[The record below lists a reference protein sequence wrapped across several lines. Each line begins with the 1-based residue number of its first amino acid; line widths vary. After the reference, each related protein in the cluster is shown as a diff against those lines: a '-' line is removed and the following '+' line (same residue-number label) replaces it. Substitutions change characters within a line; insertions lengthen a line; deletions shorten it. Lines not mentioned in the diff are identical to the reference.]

1 MSSSDGSKLAPVT
14 YLFPRGGD
22 GARNTEPLEETEP
35 SEETR
40 PSEETEPSDEKVSS
54 DKWAS
59 ERDIAP
65 VERNE
70 PAERES
76 SVRFVDLDE
85 AEEPSAGRGRGSAY
99 NAQESADARAEKR
112 AERVAQRQS
121 RSDGEFE
128 PINNVSL
135 HALGRR
141 GISAAEMSEFLLR
154 RGFDAEAVDAE
165 CERLLGVGLLDDA
178 LLAEALVRTFRERK
192 GLGRGAVAAEL
203 KRRKIDPLVIEN
215 TLSEIDSDDD
225 SGRAL
230 ELAIKRAPQLRNLD
244 YATAQRRLSAFLMR
258 KGYSSSAVS
267 TAVATALA
275 GNQSRSGGPVFR

>member
-22 GARNTEPLEETEP
+22 GTRTTEPLEETEP
-35 SEETR
+35 SDEAVFSAEQVSAENAAPHRET
-40 PSEETEPSDEKVSS
+40 V
-54 DKWAS
+54 
-59 ERDIAP
+59 
-65 VERNE
+65 

-85 AEEPSAGRGRGSAY
+85 ADDPSPGHERGSAY
-99 NAQESADARAEKR
+99 SAQESADARAEKR

-267 TAVATALA
+267 SAVATALA

>member
-22 GARNTEPLEETEP
+22 GTRTTEP
-35 SEETR
+35 SEEIE
-40 PSEETEPSDEKVSS
+40 PSEETALSDETVPSEG
-54 DKWAS
+54 WFS
-59 ERDIAP
+59 ERDVTPPEQA
-65 VERNE
+65 V

-85 AEEPSAGRGRGSAY
+85 GEEPSSGRGRGSAY
-99 NAQESADARAEKR
+99 SSQDSADARAEKR
-112 AERVAQRQS
+112 AERVSQRQS

-141 GISAAEMSEFLLR
+141 GISTAEMSEFLLR
-154 RGFDAEAVDAE
+154 RGFDSEAVDAE
-165 CERLLGVGLLDDA
+165 CERLLGVGLLDDT

-267 TAVATALA
+267 SAVATALA